1 LNKKVV
7 LIIQAR
13 MGSTRLPGKSMM
25 DLAGAPLI
33 SRVLERVKRC
43 KNIDNIVLAIPLN
56 KENDILEKQA
66 KISNIDCFRGSENDL
81 LDRYYQA
88 AKTFNADIVGRIPA
102 DNPLSEPY
110 EIDRIISHHKLL
122 NTPGFSSNLAEVQGS
137 SYPDGIGAEM
147 FDFSLLEKAW
157 QKESDPQKREHV
169 HLNFYNYDL
178 DEPVDIKFS
187 PVTSIE
193 CPEEYRRPDI
203 VLDVNTNDQY
213 KFINEIYEY
222 FYKSNPF
229 FGIKDIITWYDN
241 VYKK

>member
-1 LNKKVV
+1 MNKRVV

-66 KISNIDCFRGSENDL
+66 KKSNIDCFRGSENDL

-88 AKTFNADIVGRIPA
+88 AKKFNADIVGRIPA
-102 DNPLSEPY
+102 DNPLSEPC

-122 NTPGFSSNLAEVQGS
+122 NKPGFSSNLAEVKGS

-147 FDFSLLEKAW
+147 FDFSLLEKVW

-169 HLNFYNYDL
+169 HLNFYNYDI
-178 DEPVDIKFS
+178 DEPIDINFC

-203 VLDVNTNDQY
+203 VLDVNTDDQY
-213 KFINEIYEY
+213 KFIKEIYEY

-229 FGIKDIITWYDN
+229 FGIKDIISWYDN
-241 VYKK
+241 VYKQ